1 MPYAKALYSASVE
14 ERAIVRCLHD
24 FHEIGV

>member
-1 MPYAKALYSASVE
+1 MSSAKALYSASIE
-14 ERAIVRCLHD
+14 ERAIVRCLLD